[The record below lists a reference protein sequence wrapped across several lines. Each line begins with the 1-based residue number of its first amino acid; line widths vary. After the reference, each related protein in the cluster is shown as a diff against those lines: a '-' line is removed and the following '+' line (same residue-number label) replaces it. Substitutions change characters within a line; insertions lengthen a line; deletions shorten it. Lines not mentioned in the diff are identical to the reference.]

1 MHSVDHNSW
10 VNRGQLL
17 PPLSLAPQIS
27 SQAAQLK
34 VLPALSNT
42 AARNTRHSPT
52 RNGVRCREQGCWQP
66 PWCRL
71 ILSESPELQDR
82 PCTGCRDLTAD
93 TPVAHTEECLVCCL
107 FCVFA
112 HQARLAELVPALQ
125 TRDSCVKA
133 AGGQVTLPIP
143 RSPVSLH
150 LLLRLYPAERFSSA
164 SKTES

>member
-17 PPLSLAPQIS
+17 PPLSLTPQIS

-82 PCTGCRDLTAD
+82 PCMGCRDLTAD
-93 TPVAHTEECLVCCL
+93 TPVAHTEDWSALFAAYSVCLHTKPGLQSLSLLSNPGTAVSKLLEDRSRCQYHGHQFHCTCC
-107 FCVFA
+107 
-112 HQARLAELVPALQ
+112 
-125 TRDSCVKA
+125 
-133 AGGQVTLPIP
+133 
-143 RSPVSLH
+143 
-150 LLLRLYPAERFSSA
+150 
-164 SKTES
+164 